1 MKLFSPPKPMRI
13 SAALTTFLML
23 ATTLV
28 VSQASEVQASS
39 ACSTTG
45 ATTAY
50 AGGAGTSGDP
60 YLLATAEQ
68 LALLSATAA
77 DRSKHFK
84 QTANISLAN
93 GCTWTPIGTG
103 TSFSGTY
110 DGGGFTVSGLKTINH
125 DGAEIGLISVLDTG
139 GTLKN
144 VGVVDVNFL
153 GKYHVGGLVGQSYG
167 TIQNSFATGQIVGKV
182 QTGGLVGSYRQGS
195 ISNSYART
203 SVSYNSVNPNA
214 NNSVEPYRA
223 GGLVGASIGA
233 PGTISYSWSSGL
245 VATPAAGVTYFIGG
259 VFGGVSSGSTPTFN
273 KVRWDTETSTQLT
286 NPAGAGHVGTTTAL
300 MLDLAT
306 YTVDTFNIRSGWETF
321 SASAPEKIWGICAGV
336 NNGYPFLLW
345 EYTSNPCTS
354 APGAPTISAITAGNG
369 QLSVAFTVP
378 SSDGGASITNY
389 DYSIDDGAN
398 WVTPPTPSTT
408 SPLVIT
414 GLTNATA
421 YPVKIRARNSVGGG
435 TASNSVS
442 GTPVAPSSS
451 SSSSPSTPTPVVAPE
466 VVAPRTIRQPTVRPG
481 SGDTPARL
489 EGKSLRKD
497 VSFVADSAK
506 LSPAV
511 KKTLRQ
517 AARLAIASGSKVAV
531 TGFAAMSSKG
541 SSYEKAVAQRR
552 ALAVAKYLR
561 SRGVA
566 TDIHYHGLSGR
577 AGLAFEGQPRRVEIR
592 TLK

>member
-1 MKLFSPPKPMRI
+1 MKLFTGPKPTRM
-13 SAALTTFLML
+13 SAMMTTALLVAAGL
-23 ATTLV
+23 AVTPT
-28 VSQASEVQASS
+28 SEVQASS

-45 ATTAY
+45 ATNAY
-50 AGGAGTSGDP
+50 ASGAGTSGDP

-68 LALLSATAA
+68 LALLSATSA
-77 DRSKHFK
+77 DWAKHFK
-84 QTANISLAN
+84 QTANISLAG
-93 GCTWTPIGTG
+93 GCIWSPIGNNSS
-103 TSFSGTY
+103 SFSGTY
-110 DGGGFTVSGLKTINH
+110 DGGGFTVSGLKTTNPSG
-125 DGAEIGLISVLDTG
+125 DRVGLIGVLNSS
-139 GTLKN
+139 GTVKN
-144 VGVVDVNFL
+144 VGAVGVDFV
-153 GKYHVGGLVGQSYG
+153 GKYHVGGLVGESYG
-167 TIQNSFATGQIVGKV
+167 TIQNSFATGQVVATV
-182 QTGGLVGSYRQGS
+182 QAGGLVGSFRGPT

-203 SVSYNSVNPNA
+203 SVSYNSINPNP
-214 NNSVEPYRA
+214 NNGVEPYRA
-223 GGLVGASIGA
+223 GGLVGASYSS
-233 PGTISYSWSSGL
+233 GTISYSWSNGL
-245 VATPAAGVTYFIGG
+245 VATPGAGVTYEIGG
-259 VFGGVSSGSTPTFN
+259 VFGSVAFGSAPTFT
-273 KVRWDTETSTQLT
+273 KVRWDTDVSTQST

-345 EYTSNPCTS
+345 EYTSNPCIS

-369 QLSVAFTVP
+369 QLSVAFTAP
-378 SSDGGASITNY
+378 GSDGGASITNY

-398 WVTPPTPSTT
+398 WVTPSTPSTT

-421 YPVKIRARNSVGGG
+421 YPIKIRARNSVDFG

-442 GTPVAPSSS
+442 GTPVAPPSSS
-451 SSSSPSTPTPVVAPE
+451 SSSSAPTPVVLPE
-466 VVAPRTIRQPTVRPG
+466 AQATPKTIRQPTVRPA
-481 SGDTPARL
+481 SGDKPARL
-489 EGKSLRKD
+489 EGKSLGKD
-497 VSFVADSAK
+497 VMFLADSAK
-506 LSPAV
+506 LSPAA

-517 AARLAIASGSKVAV
+517 AARLAITSGSKVAV